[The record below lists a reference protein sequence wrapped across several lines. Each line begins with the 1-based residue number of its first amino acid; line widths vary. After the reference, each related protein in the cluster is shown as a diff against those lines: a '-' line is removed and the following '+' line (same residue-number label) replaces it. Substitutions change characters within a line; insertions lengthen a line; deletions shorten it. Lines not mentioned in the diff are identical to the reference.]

1 MFITGDT
8 LILLRE
14 LDDVVLASCEGV
26 VGWIKKGDVD
36 FGIST
41 GTTGLGIPDT
51 IISSPTPPTRTIPL
65 PQSQDAS
72 EEGEGEGEGLE
83 VDSRTP
89 DSRRA
94 SGPFDLGTPNHSPGL
109 ESSTFFED
117 PPAMPRQQ
125 EIKEEDRN
133 RDSVGSSAS
142 SALGGIGGF
151 MLGVGADESMQSTK
165 GMSYNR
171 NKTDDQTTHHPL
183 RQSIHHMINPS
194 KPIHLL
200 QRPPQTQ

>member
-41 GTTGLGIPDT
+41 GTKGLDIPDT

-65 PQSQDAS
+65 PQPQDTL
-72 EEGEGEGEGLE
+72 EEGEGEGLE
-83 VDSRTP
+83 VDQRTP

-109 ESSTFFED
+109 ESSTFFDD

-125 EIKEEDRN
+125 EIKEEEERN

-151 MLGVGADESMQSTK
+151 MLGVGGDESMQSTK
-165 GMSYNR
+165 GMSYTK
-171 NKTDDQTTHHPL
+171 NKTDE
-183 RQSIHHMINPS
+183 
-194 KPIHLL
+194 
-200 QRPPQTQ
+200 

>member
-26 VGWIKKGDVD
+26 VGWIKKGDVN
-36 FGIST
+36 FGFST
-41 GTTGLGIPDT
+41 GTTEPGIPDT

-65 PQSQDAS
+65 PQTQDAS
-72 EEGEGEGEGLE
+72 EEGEGEVGLE
-83 VDSRTP
+83 VDHPTP

-109 ESSTFFED
+109 ESSTFFDD

-125 EIKEEDRN
+125 EIKEEEVRN
-133 RDSVGSSAS
+133 RDSVRSSAS

-151 MLGVGADESMQSTK
+151 MLGVSGDESMQSTK
-165 GMSYNR
+165 GMLLR
-171 NKTDDQTTHHPL
+171 GIKTDE
-183 RQSIHHMINPS
+183 
-194 KPIHLL
+194 
-200 QRPPQTQ
+200 